1 MQVLEIAVNI
11 FPQMDK
17 PVIAFTPRRF
27 VCCQAQRR
35 DELVVSETPL
45 ASDTGIRNN
54 DICQQI
60 PGQIEC
66 FTRGHAGNNACR
78 IREKRGGRCMT
89 DTTSGQ
95 VTVNFVRYHPDI
107 IGQANFNNPLKFIRP
122 PDSSGRGHCCKV
134 SDEAA
139 FCLIQRPYI
148 SKTLLTR
155 RISPRGSP

>member
-17 PVIAFTPRRF
+17 PVITFTPRRF
-27 VCCQAQRR
+27 VCCQAQWR
-35 DELVVSETPL
+35 DELVVSETSL

-89 DTTSGQ
+89 DTASGQ
-95 VTVNFVRYHPDI
+95 VAVNFVRYHPDI
-107 IGQANFNNPLKFIRP
+107 TQMSLARQISIIRLS
-122 PDSSGRGHCCKV
+122 SSGR
-134 SDEAA
+134 
-139 FCLIQRPYI
+139 QTRPVGLCGLHRKRI
-148 SKTLLTR
+148 FTR
-155 RISPRGSP
+155 KSA